1 MAMNFVVESS
11 NSREVIM
18 FKLVSKYAP
27 VPSASRAML
36 VNNLLDYKLID
47 FNYIIS
53 NNSLKK

>member
-1 MAMNFVVESS
+1 
-11 NSREVIM
+11 M